1 VIQFFQVKTMAANS
15 LSSPSAVQ
23 LQTLGQRFGIRVLVL
38 FGSVA
43 RGTFGEGS
51 DIDIAVLLE
60 KQPEVEKRRQLWAAL
75 SQLFSR
81 DVDLTIL
88 NHAEPLVSFRVACEG
103 KILFVA
109 DDRAWETWKSYAVRQ
124 YWDTEK
130 FREALKSY
138 LSRRAEETRNAA
150 AG

>member
-1 VIQFFQVKTMAANS
+1 MTTNS
-15 LSSPSAVQ
+15 LNSPSAVQ
-23 LQTLGQRFGIRVLVL
+23 LQTLARQFGVRALVL

-43 RGTFGEGS
+43 RGTSREGS

-60 KQPEVEKRRQLWAAL
+60 RQLKGERRRQLWAAL

-81 DVDLTIL
+81 DVDLTVL
-88 NHAEPLVSFRVACEG
+88 NHAEPLVRFRVACEG

-109 DDRAWETWKSYAVRQ
+109 DGDAWETWKSYAVRQ

-138 LSRRAEETRNAA
+138 LSRRVEEIRNAA